1 MIKDMK
7 SQPPTNDGKDANQ
20 GEGDKASA
28 RHYNNKVREFV
39 AEGKVDEAARDAKA
53 YVESS
58 PREADR
64 AERKARKGPR
74 GTRVSL
80 DELMAKGR
88 SIVDRVKPMV
98 ERATSKLR
106 SRLNRDK

>member
-1 MIKDMK
+1 MK
-7 SQPPTNDGKDANQ
+7 SQPPTNHGNSANQ

-28 RHYNNKVREFV
+28 RHYNDKVREFV

-53 YVESS
+53 FVESS

-64 AERKARKGPR
+64 AERKARKGPT
-74 GTRVSL
+74 GSRVSL
-80 DELMAKGR
+80 EELMAKGR
-88 SIVDRVKPMV
+88 GLVDRVRPMV
-98 ERATSKLR
+98 ERATAKLR